1 MTGPVNHMSK
11 SSLQPDTRD
20 RINDLAV
27 KGEIQRWQPA
37 TLIGGGEDITVPRL
51 MPKRLYAAI
60 ISQFLHGE
68 RATAKL
74 CRRLIGAID
83 DPVVHRFLATQI
95 ADETRH
101 AEAYARYLDHL
112 GGARAVD
119 ANFGQALNQAL
130 EWSGPPQ
137 AWMLGFHVLLE
148 GEALR
153 TLADFQEFWPCPVFR
168 RMNALISRDGARHV
182 DFGKLFL
189 RDTLPRM
196 AAAERRAIYHQLDVF
211 WRDVGGGLLADT
223 WVPGIFTRGLRQR
236 WLDDGWRHHCRA
248 FADVGLLPSR
258 QISEGAAA

>member
-1 MTGPVNHMSK
+1 LKFKFTLVLPVIALGLLCAAPLVATARAGATWMAFDV
-11 SSLQPDTRD
+11 PGTAPTRFE
-20 RINDLAV
+20 V
-27 KGEIQRWQPA
+27 KGNEISVDSDMGASFLFHELSGPESRARTLTWRWRVDMGIPA
-37 TLIGGGEDITVPRL
+37 TDLR
-51 MPKRLYAAI
+51 
-60 ISQFLHGE
+60 
-68 RATAKL
+68 
-74 CRRLIGAID
+74 
-83 DPVVHRFLATQI
+83 
-95 ADETRH
+95 TRH

-112 GGARAVD
+112 GGARTVD

-168 RMNALISRDGARHV
+168 RMNALISRDEARHV
-182 DFGKLFL
+182 AFGKLFL

-223 WVPGIFTRGLRQR
+223 RVPGIFTRGLRQR